1 MRAETVGMMWLFRYY
16 LAVNREQLKD
26 LITRGGSGNADATN
40 MLKADP
46 FYWCS
51 DADAAT
57 AAAGDAAAVDDRIC

>member
-1 MRAETVGMMWLFRYY
+1 MLTNSGGDVAVSRYY

-46 FYWCS
+46 LYWCPS

-57 AAAGDAAAVDDRIC
+57 GSDAAVDDRIC